1 MIGTLE
7 LNACLTLLFFMLAG
21 AAARAAAAAVWQQMQ
36 CCCITPVCLRP
47 NPPTRRFNS

>member
-21 AAARAAAAAVWQQMQ
+21 EAAIAANGSSSCSWQWAAW
-36 CCCITPVCLRP
+36 CPID
-47 NPPTRRFNS
+47 